1 MFLILKRIR
10 GIKEYITN
18 LEGYNMKMFETYA
31 EACKDIEGKKGSFK
45 VYQIPRDEQGRFT
58 WERI

>member
-1 MFLILKRIR
+1 MQ
-10 GIKEYITN
+10 
-18 LEGYNMKMFETYA
+18 MFETYA

-58 WERI
+58 WEKIE

>member
-1 MFLILKRIR
+1 MEI
-10 GIKEYITN
+10 
-18 LEGYNMKMFETYA
+18 FETYD
-31 EACKDIEGKKGSFK
+31 EACESIKGVQGSFK